1 MNFLALYVFM
11 GQFIDHDITQVSEGE
26 ETESEAEEDNVNIE
40 VIHITIQTRLYIH
53 IQHILEKRKVKI

>member
-1 MNFLALYVFM
+1 M